1 MSQDVGPLR
10 KKGSI
15 VVSRAKHHESNSE
28 VELGDKK
35 QTHTGL
41 IVLELLHEL
50 NALGTRLAG
59 VEGRLLAYK
68 HQLADMDR
76 WLRGEEPQPKR
87 SGSRQDCN
95 SAQIDADELIDVLLA
110 FADRLDPPLG
120 P

>member
-1 MSQDVGPLR
+1 
-10 KKGSI
+10 

-68 HQLADMDR
+68 HQLADMTR
-76 WLRGEEPQPKR
+76 LLRGEEPQATR
-87 SGSRQDCN
+87 SGN
-95 SAQIDADELIDVLLA
+95 SAQSGADHLIDILLGV
-110 FADRLDPPLG
+110 ADRLEPPVG